1 MMMTI
6 EELTEVIQKLLLAG
20 FKANN
25 GTLLFWTP
33 AVGLARRTPAL
44 APLESRNLKAPDG
57 D

>member
-1 MMMTI
+1 MKMTI

-25 GTLLFWTP
+25 GTLLFWAP
-33 AVGLARRTPAL
+33 AVGPARRTPAL